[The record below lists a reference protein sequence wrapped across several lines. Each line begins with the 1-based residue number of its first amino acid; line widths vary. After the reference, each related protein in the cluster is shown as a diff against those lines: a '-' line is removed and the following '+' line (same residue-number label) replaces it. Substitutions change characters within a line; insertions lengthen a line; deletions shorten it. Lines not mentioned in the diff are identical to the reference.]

1 MPSRHYS
8 NSALNTDP
16 GVYEPGDPYKSNFS
30 NYPDQDDFLNQLRHH
45 VDMAYPKETMETVDE
60 AEAEELDPEANII
73 AGISLKN
80 VIGVYLAI
88 EALLY

>member
-30 NYPDQDDFLNQLRHH
+30 NYPDQEDFLNQLRHH
-45 VDMAYPKETMETVDE
+45 VDMAYPKEGMETLAEAAAEESE
-60 AEAEELDPEANII
+60 AEATII
-73 AGISLKN
+73 AGIWRKFFSN
-80 VIGVYLAI
+80 
-88 EALLY
+88 